1 MTIEV
6 LNATEQKVV
15 SKVSPG
21 SLLAHAEVPSLR
33 QQSSRS
39 LGWRSLLVDIHSGVA
54 SHESYTSVPT
64 PDLRIGVT
72 LFGGFGCDSLSGKY
86 WRQDT
91 FTPGSIML
99 HHTSEPSTYRFPK
112 PRDENYRLG
121 LIYIPEDL
129 VLAADEQLRRI
140 GAPAGVPTFRSAL
153 GRDRAIYEVALAL
166 EESMSRDGGDLYAE
180 ATAHWLVMHILRR
193 YGSHSSYEEN
203 RSAGE
208 ISDARLVRV
217 LEFMSA
223 NYAES
228 LTLES
233 LAAEACISKF
243 HFVRLFKEKT
253 GHSPIQHLSDLRVR
267 AARRLLLSSDLP
279 VADIARGCG
288 FASASHLGTQFA
300 NRYGLTPSRYRAL
313 SESESSLVV
322 GH

>member
-1 MTIEV
+1 MTMEV
-6 LNATEQKVV
+6 LKDPDQRSVPRVA
-15 SKVSPG
+15 PP

-64 PDLRIGVT
+64 PDFRLGVT
-72 LFGGFGCDSLSGKY
+72 LFGGFRCDSLSGKY

-99 HHTSEPSTYRFPK
+99 HHTSEPSTYRFPI
-112 PRDENYRLG
+112 PRDENYRLA
-121 LIYIPEDL
+121 LIYIPQDL
-129 VLAADEQLRRI
+129 VLEADEQLRRS
-140 GAPAGVPTFRSAL
+140 GAPAGVPILRSAL
-153 GRDRAIYEVALAL
+153 GRDRAIYEVALTL
-166 EESMSRDGGDLYAE
+166 EESMNRDGGDLYAE

-193 YGSHSSYEEN
+193 YGSHASYEEN

-228 LTLES
+228 LTLDS

-253 GHSPIQHLSDLRVR
+253 GHSPIQHLSDLRIK
-267 AARRLLLSSDLP
+267 AAKRLLLSSDLS
-279 VADIARGCG
+279 VAEIAHGCG

-313 SESESSLVV
+313 SESESSLVDE
-322 GH
+322 H